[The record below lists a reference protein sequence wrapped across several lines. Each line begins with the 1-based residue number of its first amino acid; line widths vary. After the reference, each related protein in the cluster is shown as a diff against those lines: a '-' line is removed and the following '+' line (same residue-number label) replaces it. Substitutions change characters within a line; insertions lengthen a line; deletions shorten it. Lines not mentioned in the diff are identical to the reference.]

1 MHTFQRCAPTT
12 DALGDLVPLLAQAR
26 RDYDAA
32 LTRGDLGTAARYER
46 IYRVLF
52 ERRRRGLLAQ
62 AARRGAA

>member
-1 MHTFQRCAPTT
+1 MHILQYRAPNP

-32 LTRGDLGTAARYER
+32 VTRGDLRTAARYER
-46 IYRVLF
+46 IYWVLF

-62 AARRGAA
+62 AARRGVA

>member
-1 MHTFQRCAPTT
+1 MHTLQRRAPTA

-32 LTRGDLGTAARYER
+32 LTRGDLGAAARYER

-62 AARRGAA
+62 AARREAA